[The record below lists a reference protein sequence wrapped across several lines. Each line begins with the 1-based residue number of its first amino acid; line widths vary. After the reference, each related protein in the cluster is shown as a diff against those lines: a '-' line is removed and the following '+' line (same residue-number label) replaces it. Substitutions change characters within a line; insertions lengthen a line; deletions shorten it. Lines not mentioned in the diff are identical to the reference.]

1 MRCFVITLNAMKIL
15 CCLVLALAVSSLAWA
30 KDEEPPKPALKP
42 EMVKADAFKNRYLQV
57 GMAQTVHH
65 TEFVGVVDGVAILK
79 VGDMNLLTKGWRE
92 KWIGVKLA
100 DLDPVFRAEV
110 EKAAA
115 VIRAKQE
122 AEEKARLEAEAKKNK

>member
-1 MRCFVITLNAMKIL
+1 MSIMRIL
-15 CCLVLALAVSSLAWA
+15 RSVLISLSLFGVACA